1 MIAKTLARTGT
12 VIVEAFW
19 HAPGE
24 GAAAVECWPAT
35 SLAFTAA
42 GAWWLHGRGGS
53 GLVDPGWLLAGRACE
68 EYECVHPDAVTD
80 PAFSLMVLRDVEPVS
95 LSLVPVDARG
105 QRLRRCLY
113 QAVTARQPDPDEI
126 DATAAALLAWA
137 RRPDEARPVIGAR
150 AQAQVAE
157 VRAQADR

>member
-1 MIAKTLARTGT
+1 
-12 VIVEAFW
+12 VEAFW

-24 GAAAVECWPAT
+24 GATAVECWPAT

-42 GAWWLHGRGGS
+42 GAWRLRGRGGS
-53 GLVDPGWLLAGRACE
+53 GLVDPGWLLAGRAGE
-68 EYECVHPDAVTD
+68 GYECLHPDAVTD
-80 PAFSLMVLRDVEPVS
+80 RALSVMFFQDGEPVS
-95 LSLVPVDARG
+95 VSLVPVDARG

-126 DATAAALLAWA
+126 DAAAAAVLAWA
-137 RRPDEARPVIGAR
+137 RRPGEARPLVGAR

-157 VRAQADR
+157 VRAE